1 MIDVPQ
7 SRETF
12 AERSAN
18 YNTLRSWGISQILKK
33 SKEINQKGEKI
44 YKMTKEAQGILN
56 KILIS
61 TK

>member
-18 YNTLRSWGISQILKK
+18 YNTLRSWSIKTSWDKMFMHTDG
-33 SKEINQKGEKI
+33 EI
-44 YKMTKEAQGILN
+44 TTL
-56 KILIS
+56 L
-61 TK
+61 